1 MEDRKRSRV
10 AGFLSGLG
18 TAVDQSRRF
27 VVNILFLA
35 LVVWLVWVAI
45 AGRPKV
51 PKGAALVVRPQ
62 GTLVEQL
69 SRVSPDNVVEAALL
83 GDSGRQTL
91 LRDLLDAVRFAKEDK
106 RIGAI
111 FLDVSSMTGGGLTKI
126 EELRAALLDFKKS
139 GKKVIAYGEGYLQG
153 SYGVA
158 AAADEVWLHPE
169 GAVLLEG
176 FGRWRTYYKDAI
188 DRLGIDWHVF
198 RVGEYKSY
206 VEPFTRNEPSP
217 ESREADLKWLSD
229 LWGSW
234 VKDAAS
240 ARKLSPDE
248 IRASID
254 QMPARLEAAKGSL
267 ATMALEAKLVDR
279 LGYRDEV
286 RKRMITLVGEEKD
299 EKTFKQVSVADYL
312 ENRGGDRTGERGSG
326 DAVAVIL
333 AVGDILDGK
342 QPPGTIGGE
351 STAALVRKARQDDR
365 VKAIVLRVDS
375 PGGSVFGS
383 EVIRREL
390 SLARTVDK
398 KPVVVSMGS
407 VAASG
412 GYWISTASDE
422 IFASPDTITGSIG
435 IFGMF
440 PTVEKPMAK
449 YLGMRVDGVGT
460 TWLSGALRPDRAL
473 DPEVGRMIQLSINRG
488 YEDFL
493 ERVAEARKMS
503 KEDVDRIARGRVWSG
518 ADAIE
523 LKLVDKAGGLSG
535 RDRLRREEGEA
546 HGREVPR
553 LVRREGTHLPRKAPL
568 PAPGRPRALRP
579 GLRIRG
585 RGTGGGAGFP
595 CRPGRSRPAWR
606 DGEVPRLQRSEQR
619 LCVVLVRGERG
630 ALKTEP
636 SDVLPTARRIG
647 RILIGGVWIGLG
659 LAAAWL
665 VRETALTWRPW
676 KVYSA
681 QTGIAIRVLEDPIN
695 ADDPLLG

>member
-1 MEDRKRSRV
+1 MENQKRSRL
-10 AGFLSGLG
+10 AGFLSGLW

-27 VVNILFLA
+27 VVNFLFLA
-35 LVVWLVWVAI
+35 LLVGLVWAAI
-45 AGRPKV
+45 SGRPKV
-51 PKGAALVVRPQ
+51 PKGSALVVKPQ
-62 GTLVEQL
+62 GTIVDQL
-69 SRVSPDNVVEAALL
+69 SRRSADNVVEAALL
-83 GDSGRQTL
+83 GDPGRQTL
-91 LRDLLDAVRFAKEDK
+91 LKDLLDAVKAAKDDK

-111 FLDVSSMTGGGLTKI
+111 FLDVSSMMGGGLTKL
-126 EELRAALLDFKKS
+126 EELRAALLDFRKG

-153 SYGVA
+153 PFGVA

-169 GAVLLEG
+169 GAVLFEG

-217 ESREADLKWLSD
+217 EAREADLKWMGD

-234 VKDAAS
+234 VKDTAV
-240 ARKLSPDE
+240 ARKLSPEDV
-248 IRASID
+248 RAYID
-254 QMPARLEAAKGSL
+254 RMPDRLEAAKGNL
-267 ATMALEAKLVDR
+267 AKLALEAKLVDR

-286 RKRMITLVGEEKD
+286 RKRMIELVGEEKG

-312 ENRGGDRTGERGSG
+312 ENKGGDRTGEKGRG
-326 DAVAVIL
+326 DAVAVVV
-333 AVGDILDGK
+333 AVGEIFDGK
-342 QPPGTIGGE
+342 RPPGSIGGE
-351 STAALVRKARQDDR
+351 STAALVRKARQDDK

-375 PGGSVFGS
+375 PGGSAFAS

-390 SLARTVDK
+390 ALARTVDK

-422 IFASPDTITGSIG
+422 IFARPDTITGSIG

-440 PTVEKPMAK
+440 PTVEKPLAK

-473 DPEVGRMIQLSINRG
+473 RPEVGRMIQLYIERG

-503 KEDVDRIARGRVWSG
+503 RDDVDRIARGRVWSG

-523 LKLVDKAGGLSG
+523 RKLIDKLGGLPEAIASAAQKAKLSEGKYRVWYVEKELNFREKLMSQLLNG
-535 RDRLRREEGEA
+535 RAHLARAFGFDVGEPEAISTPPAVRAVLDRLGE
-546 HGREVPR
+546 
-553 LVRREGTHLPRKAPL
+553 
-568 PAPGRPRALRP
+568 
-579 GLRIRG
+579 
-585 RGTGGGAGFP
+585 
-595 CRPGRSRPAWR
+595 
-606 DGEVPRLQRSEQR
+606 
-619 LCVVLVRGERG
+619 
-630 ALKTEP
+630 
-636 SDVLPTARRIG
+636 TAR
-647 RILIGGVWIGLG
+647 LLAFNDPNGVYAYCGCE
-659 LAAAWL
+659 
-665 VRETALTWRPW
+665 V
-676 KVYSA
+676 K
-681 QTGIAIRVLEDPIN
+681 
-695 ADDPLLG
+695 

>member
-1 MEDRKRSRV
+1 MEEQKRSRRI
-10 AGFLSGLG
+10 GFLSGLWA
-18 TAVDQSRRF
+18 AVDQSRRF

-35 LVVWLVWVAI
+35 LVVGLVWAAI
-45 AGRPKV
+45 SGRPKV

-69 SRVSPDNVVEAALL
+69 SRRSAGNVVEAALL
-83 GDSGRQTL
+83 GDPGRQTL
-91 LRDLLDAVRFAKEDK
+91 LKDLLDAVKGAKNDK

-111 FLDVSSMTGGGLTKI
+111 FLDVTSMTGGGLTKL
-126 EELRAALLDFKKS
+126 EELRAALLDFRKS

-153 SYGVA
+153 PYDVA

-169 GAVLLEG
+169 GAILFEG

-206 VEPFTRNEPSP
+206 VEPFTRSEPSP
-217 ESREADLKWLSD
+217 EAREADLKWLSD

-234 VKDAAS
+234 VKDAAG
-240 ARKLSPDE
+240 ARRLSPDDV
-248 IRASID
+248 RAYID
-254 QMPARLEAAKGSL
+254 RMPERLEAAKGNL
-267 ATMALEAKLVDR
+267 AKMALEAKLVDR
-279 LGYRDEV
+279 IGYRDEV
-286 RKRMITLVGEEKD
+286 RKRMIELVGEESV

-312 ENRGGDRTGERGSG
+312 ENKGGDRTGGKGSG
-326 DAVAVIL
+326 DAVAVVV

-351 STAALVRKARQDDR
+351 STAALVRKARQDDK

-383 EVIRREL
+383 ETIRREL
-390 SLARTVDK
+390 ALTRTVDK

-440 PTVEKPMAK
+440 PTVEKPLAK

-473 DPEVGRMIQLSINRG
+473 NPELGRMIQLSIERG

-493 ERVAEARKMS
+493 ARVAEARKMS
-503 KEDVDRIARGRVWSG
+503 RDDVDRIARGRVWSG

-523 LKLVDKAGGLSG
+523 RKLVDKKGGLPEAIASAAQKAKLSEGKYRVWYVEKEMTFREKLLSQLLNG
-535 RDRLRREEGEA
+535 RARLARAFGFDVGEPEA
-546 HGREVPR
+546 
-553 LVRREGTHLPRKAPL
+553 A
-568 PAPGRPRALRP
+568 PAPAAVRAVLDR
-579 GLRIRG
+579 
-585 RGTGGGAGFP
+585 F
-595 CRPGRSRPAWR
+595 
-606 DGEVPRLQRSEQR
+606 GE
-619 LCVVLVRGERG
+619 
-630 ALKTEP
+630 
-636 SDVLPTARRIG
+636 TAR
-647 RILIGGVWIGLG
+647 LLAFNDPNGVY
-659 LAAAWL
+659 AWCACE
-665 VRETALTWRPW
+665 V
-676 KVYSA
+676 K
-681 QTGIAIRVLEDPIN
+681 
-695 ADDPLLG
+695 

>member
-1 MEDRKRSRV
+1 VKPR
-10 AGFLSGLG
+10 
-18 TAVDQSRRF
+18 
-27 VVNILFLA
+27 
-35 LVVWLVWVAI
+35 
-45 AGRPKV
+45 
-51 PKGAALVVRPQ
+51 

-69 SRVSPDNVVEAALL
+69 SRRSADDLVGAALL
-83 GDSGRQTL
+83 GDPGRQTL
-91 LRDLLDAVRFAKEDK
+91 LKDLLDAVKAAKDDK

-111 FLDVSSMTGGGLTKI
+111 FLDVTSMTGGGLTKI

-153 SYGVA
+153 PFGVA

-169 GAVLLEG
+169 GAVLFEG

-217 ESREADLKWLSD
+217 EAREADLEWLSD

-234 VKDAAS
+234 VKETAA
-240 ARKLSPDE
+240 ARKFSPDDV
-248 IRASID
+248 RTYID
-254 QMPARLEAAKGSL
+254 RMPDRLEAAKGNL
-267 ATMALEAKLVDR
+267 AKMALEAKLVDR
-279 LGYRDEV
+279 IGYRDEV
-286 RKRMITLVGEEKD
+286 RKRMIELVGEEKG

-312 ENRGGDRTGERGSG
+312 ENRGGDRTGEKGRD
-326 DAVAVIL
+326 DAVAVIV

-342 QPPGTIGGE
+342 QPAGTIGGE
-351 STAALVRKARQDDR
+351 STAALVRKARQDDK

-383 EVIRREL
+383 ETIRREL
-390 SLARTVDK
+390 ALARTVDK

-440 PTVEKPMAK
+440 PTVEKPLAK

-460 TWLSGALRPDRAL
+460 TWLSGTLRPDRAL
-473 DPEVGRMIQLSINRG
+473 NPELGRMIQLSINRG

-503 KEDVDRIARGRVWSG
+503 RDDVDRIARGRVWSG
-518 ADAIE
+518 SDAFE
-523 LKLVDKAGGLSG
+523 KRLVDKLGGLPEAIASAAQRAKLSEGKYRVWYVEKERTFREKLLSQLLNG
-535 RDRLRREEGEA
+535 RASLARAFGFDAGEPEAAPTPPAVRAVLDRLGE
-546 HGREVPR
+546 
-553 LVRREGTHLPRKAPL
+553 
-568 PAPGRPRALRP
+568 
-579 GLRIRG
+579 
-585 RGTGGGAGFP
+585 
-595 CRPGRSRPAWR
+595 
-606 DGEVPRLQRSEQR
+606 
-619 LCVVLVRGERG
+619 
-630 ALKTEP
+630 
-636 SDVLPTARRIG
+636 TARF
-647 RILIGGVWIGLG
+647 LAFNDPSGVY
-659 LAAAWL
+659 AYCACE
-665 VRETALTWRPW
+665 VR
-676 KVYSA
+676 
-681 QTGIAIRVLEDPIN
+681 
-695 ADDPLLG
+695 